1 MIQFNH
7 ATFLTHKLYLG
18 SIDGFVSSSTKPL
31 DRRFRIMRPSLDPR
45 GTRKAAKRAPE
56 SISCFFRDFVRA
68 LFRPRCPRPK
78 PSLFFSLVC
87 HVFACCF
94 FSCFFF
100 FARPAGG
107 SRRRGGCGGRRQGQP
122 GAREAGPAKR
132 GSWSRGR
139 PRAAPDE
146 VGLFS
151 ACSFSSALCPRL
163 QACGAF
169 FDSSKRDPRLG
180 CCRHPSI

>member
-1 MIQFNH
+1 MQFNH

-78 PSLFFSLVC
+78 PSLFFFAILSRFFLLFFLV
-87 HVFACCF
+87 F
-94 FSCFFF
+94 FLFCAPSRGQQT
-100 FARPAGG
+100 ARRVRRKAAGATG
-107 SRRRGGCGGRRQGQP
+107 RARGGP
-122 GAREAGPAKR
+122 GET
-132 GSWSRGR
+132 
-139 PRAAPDE
+139 
-146 VGLFS
+146 
-151 ACSFSSALCPRL
+151 RL
-163 QACGAF
+163 
-169 FDSSKRDPRLG
+169 LV
-180 CCRHPSI
+180 